1 MIAVSYE
8 PQPGGLG
15 AAIAG
20 VDLTQPLDEEIISD
34 IKQILWKFHLI
45 IFKDQKITPDQQ
57 IRFGKYFG
65 SVVKHPYIKGLEGY
79 PEIMVVEKK
88 ETDKHNFAGAW
99 HTDTSYQE
107 VPALASIL
115 YAREIPPSNL
125 GNTLF
130 CNLVAAHEALSK
142 PLQEF
147 LIGMNAIHS
156 FTGRSMKGREQDL
169 GYGQLAKNRTEQI
182 KVLQPVIRRH
192 PISLRHSL
200 YVNPM
205 FTESIQTLTSDESD
219 SILDYL
225 FQHSTKSE
233 FVFRLCW
240 APNDLV
246 IWDNLTTMHNP
257 INDYDG
263 YYRLMHR
270 VVVAGTEQS
279 GISLQESSQ

>member
-1 MIAVSYE
+1 MITVSYE
-8 PQPGGLG
+8 PQPDGLG
-15 AAIAG
+15 AVING
-20 VDLTQPLDEEIISD
+20 VDLAQPLDEKTISD
-34 IKQILWKFHLI
+34 IKQIFWEFHLI
-45 IFKDQKITPDQQ
+45 IFKNQKITPDQQ

-65 SVVKHPYIKGLEGY
+65 PVVKHPYIKGLEGF

-107 VPALASIL
+107 VPALASAL
-115 YAREIPPSNL
+115 YARQIPPSNL

-130 CNLVAAHEALSK
+130 CNLVAAYEALSR

-147 LIGMNAIHS
+147 LMRLSAIHS
-156 FTGRSMKGREQDL
+156 FTGRSMTGREQDL
-169 GYGQLAKNRTEQI
+169 GYGQLAKNKTEDI
-182 KVLQPVIRRH
+182 KVLQPVVRRH
-192 PISLRHSL
+192 PMSLKHSL

-205 FTESIQTLTSDESD
+205 FTESLPTLTSDESD
-219 SILDYL
+219 LILDYL

-240 APNDLV
+240 EPNDLV
-246 IWDNLTTMHNP
+246 MWDNLTTMHNP

-270 VVVAGTEQS
+270 VVIAGAEKS
-279 GISLQESSQ
+279 GISL

>member
-1 MIAVSYE
+1 MTVIAHE

-15 AAIAG
+15 AVITG
-20 VDLTQPLDEEIISD
+20 VDLTQPLDEQVISD
-34 IKQILWKFHLI
+34 IKKILWKFHLI
-45 IFKDQKITPDQQ
+45 IFKNQKITPDQQ
-57 IRFGKYFG
+57 IRFGQYFG
-65 SVVKHPYIKGLEGY
+65 PVVKHPYIKGLEGY

-115 YAREIPPSNL
+115 YAREIPPSDL

-130 CNLVAAHEALSK
+130 CNLVAAYEALSE
-142 PLQEF
+142 PLKDF
-147 LIGMNAIHS
+147 LINLSAIHS
-156 FTGRSMKGREQDL
+156 FTGRSMTGREQDL
-169 GYGQLAKNRTEQI
+169 GYGQLAKNRTEQN

-192 PISLRHSL
+192 PISLRQSL
-200 YVNPM
+200 YINPM
-205 FTESIQTLTSDESD
+205 FTESIQALTAEESD
-219 SILDYL
+219 LILDYL

-233 FVFRLCW
+233 FVFRLSG
-240 APNDLV
+240 APDTLV
-246 IWDNLTTMHNP
+246 VWDNLTTMHNP

-270 VVVAGTEQS
+270 VVVAGSEQS
-279 GISLQESSQ
+279 GMRL

>member
-1 MIAVSYE
+1 MDSIAYE
-8 PQPGGLG
+8 PQIGGFG
-15 AAIAG
+15 ALIKG
-20 VDLTQPLDEEIISD
+20 VDLAQPLDQQAINEIKTI
-34 IKQILWKFHLI
+34 FATYHVLI
-45 IFKDQKITPDQQ
+45 FRGQQLTPDQQ
-57 IRFGKYFG
+57 IGFGKQFG
-65 SVVKHPYIKGLEGY
+65 PLVKHPYIKGLDDC

-107 VPALASIL
+107 IPALASML

-130 CNLVAAHEALSK
+130 CNLVAAYEALSK

-147 LIGMNAIHS
+147 LIKLKAVHS
-156 FTGRSMKGREQDL
+156 FTGRSMAGREQDL
-169 GYGQLAKNRTEQI
+169 GYGQLAKNRTDQN

-192 PISLRHSL
+192 PESFKLSL

-205 FTESIQTLTSDESD
+205 FTEYIEGLNPDESD
-219 SILDYL
+219 LILDYL
-225 FQHSTKSE
+225 FQHCIKSE

-240 APNDLV
+240 TPDTLIV
-246 IWDNLTTMHNP
+246 WDNLTTMHNP

-263 YYRLMHR
+263 YRRLMHR
-270 VVVAGTEQS
+270 VVVAGSEKS
-279 GISLQESSQ
+279 GVSLYEAV